1 MPTER
6 MEEVEVVCGMCQGEG
21 TTEGYPG
28 YAPQGGPDGAR
39 YECFVCL
46 AGTKTITANAKPG
59 SLTAARLRLAD
70 AAEAW
75 LAARLEDPSVPIER
89 AVTDAT
95 AARIAMSVAGLAL
108 AALRTARGE
117 G

>member
-46 AGTKTITANAKPG
+46 AGTKTITATVKPG

-70 AAEAW
+70 AAEKW
-75 LAARLEDPSVPIER
+75 FKAARS
-89 AVTDAT
+89 
-95 AARIAMSVAGLAL
+95 RIRNGQPDHAL
-108 AALRTARGE
+108 DEAWMAFQRECGALHTTRGT
-117 G
+117 